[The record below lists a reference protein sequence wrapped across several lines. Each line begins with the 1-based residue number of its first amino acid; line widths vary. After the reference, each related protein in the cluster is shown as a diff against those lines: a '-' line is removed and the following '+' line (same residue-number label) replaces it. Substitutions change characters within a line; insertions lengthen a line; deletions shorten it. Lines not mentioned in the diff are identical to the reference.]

1 MGPVRV
7 PTWQISAISA
17 GLLLSLALPSRREQP
32 NLESCPYLL
41 AAIDEATYMKDA
53 PWTRE
58 LDAKETGRS
67 NFFRQLDVLW
77 FAVPRITVEFLFL
90 RL

>member
-1 MGPVRV
+1 
-7 PTWQISAISA
+7 
-17 GLLLSLALPSRREQP
+17 
-32 NLESCPYLL
+32 
-41 AAIDEATYMKDA
+41 MKDA